1 MPPLRNPR
9 HPLRKNKWWAW
20 TAVWA
25 GLITVGAV
33 IPVPA
38 SVPSGLSL
46 DKVAHLCEY
55 LLFAWL
61 LVQAATASRWSAT
74 KRSLLAFALP
84 VSYGLFLEGVQACL
98 PYRSAEVM
106 DAVAN
111 AVGAGLGVWL
121 AHVLPMRHQE

>member
-1 MPPLRNPR
+1 MLS
-9 HPLRKNKWWAW
+9 A
-20 TAVWA
+20 AWA
-25 GLITVGAV
+25 GLVTVGAV

-38 SVPSGLSL
+38 SLEAPSGLPL
-46 DKVAHLCEY
+46 DKAAHLCEY

-84 VSYGLFLEGVQACL
+84 VSYGLFLEGVQAFL

-111 AVGAGLGVWL
+111 TVGAGLGVWL
-121 AHVLPMRHQE
+121 ARFLPQRHKE